1 MQGMIIRNGKL
12 SYRSFLAD
20 SFRSG
25 LSPLAPAEGLFSTA
39 VRSSERTAVMALF
52 SRKKTPPASP
62 PNPFVRTPEQEAARR
77 EREAAEAA
85 AVEAAR
91 VVYEPRKGGRPTVEN
106 PRTKR
111 VSLSLSDEEHE
122 TLVAAAEG
130 RRVSVW
136 ARERLLESL
145 AKDPTSG
152 SGAEV
157 ARLRADLG
165 RVGSNLNQ
173 LVRAVNSGQTVPSA
187 ELLDAVQATREE
199 LARVRGE
206 LP

>member
-1 MQGMIIRNGKL
+1 M
-12 SYRSFLAD
+12 
-20 SFRSG
+20 
-25 LSPLAPAEGLFSTA
+25 
-39 VRSSERTAVMALF
+39 
-52 SRKKTPPASP
+52 
-62 PNPFVRTPEQEAARR
+62 
-77 EREAAEAA
+77 
-85 AVEAAR
+85 
-91 VVYEPRKGGRPTVEN
+91 
-106 PRTKR
+106 
-111 VSLSLSDEEHE
+111 
-122 TLVAAAEG
+122 
-130 RRVSVW
+130 SVW

-145 AKDPTSG
+145 DTDPTPG
-152 SGAEV
+152 AGAEV

>member
-1 MQGMIIRNGKL
+1 
-12 SYRSFLAD
+12 
-20 SFRSG
+20 
-25 LSPLAPAEGLFSTA
+25 
-39 VRSSERTAVMALF
+39 MALF
-52 SRKKTPPASP
+52 SRKKTSP
-62 PNPFVRTPEQEAARR
+62 PSPVNPFVAAGQQLKEQR
-77 EREAAEAA
+77 EREAAEA
-85 AVEAAR
+85 EAAR

-111 VSLSLSDEEHE
+111 VSLSLSDQEHE
-122 TLVAAAEG
+122 ALVAAAEG

-136 ARERLLESL
+136 AREVLLEKL
-145 AKDPTSG
+145 DTSEVSHMPG
-152 SGAEV
+152 EV

-165 RVGSNLNQ
+165 RMGSNLNQ
-173 LVRAVNSGQTVPSA
+173 LVRAVNSGQIVPSA

>member
-1 MQGMIIRNGKL
+1 
-12 SYRSFLAD
+12 
-20 SFRSG
+20 
-25 LSPLAPAEGLFSTA
+25 
-39 VRSSERTAVMALF
+39 MALF
-52 SRKKTPPASP
+52 SRKKTSSP
-62 PNPFVRTPEQEAARR
+62 SPVNPFVAAGQQLKEQRA
-77 EREAAEAA
+77 REAAEA
-85 AVEAAR
+85 EAAR

-111 VSLSLSDEEHE
+111 VSLSLSDHEHE
-122 TLVAAAEG
+122 ALVAAAGG

-145 AKDPTSG
+145 AAGPAQ
-152 SGAEV
+152 GAGVEV

-173 LVRAVNSGQTVPSA
+173 LVRAVNSGQTVPST

>member
-1 MQGMIIRNGKL
+1 
-12 SYRSFLAD
+12 
-20 SFRSG
+20 
-25 LSPLAPAEGLFSTA
+25 
-39 VRSSERTAVMALF
+39 MALF
-52 SRKKTPPASP
+52 SRKKTPAPDRP
-62 PNPFVRTPEQEAARR
+62 RNPFIPTPEQEAARR
-77 EREAAEAA
+77 EREAAQAA
-85 AVEAAR
+85 AAEAAR
-91 VVYEPRKGGRPTVEN
+91 VVYEPRKGGRPTVEH

-111 VSLSLSDEEHE
+111 VSLSLSDQEHE
-122 TLVAAAEG
+122 TLVAAAGG

-145 AKDPTSG
+145 ATEPTPG
-152 SGAEV
+152 AGAEV

-173 LVRAVNSGQTVPSA
+173 LVRAVNSGQTVPSV

>member
-1 MQGMIIRNGKL
+1 
-12 SYRSFLAD
+12 
-20 SFRSG
+20 
-25 LSPLAPAEGLFSTA
+25 
-39 VRSSERTAVMALF
+39 MALF

-77 EREAAEAA
+77 EREAAQAA
-85 AVEAAR
+85 AAEAAR
-91 VVYEPRKGGRPTVEN
+91 VVYEPRKGGRPPAEH

-111 VSLSLSDEEHE
+111 VSLSLSDQEHE
-122 TLVAAAEG
+122 ALVAAAG
-130 RRVSVW
+130 SRRVSVW
-136 ARERLLESL
+136 AREVLLEKL
-145 AKDPTSG
+145 DTSEASHIPG
-152 SGAEV
+152 EV

-187 ELLDAVQATREE
+187 DLLDAVQATREE

>member
-1 MQGMIIRNGKL
+1 MG
-12 SYRSFLAD
+12 
-20 SFRSG
+20 
-25 LSPLAPAEGLFSTA
+25 
-39 VRSSERTAVMALF
+39 LF
-52 SRKKTPPASP
+52 SRKKTPVPARP
-62 PNPFVRTPEQEAARR
+62 RNPFVETPEQEAARR
-77 EREAAEAA
+77 EWEAAEAA
-85 AVEAAR
+85 AAEAAR
-91 VVYEPRKGGRPTVEN
+91 VVYEPRKGGRPTVEH

-111 VSLSLSDEEHE
+111 VSLSLSDHEYE
-122 TLVAAAEG
+122 TLTAASGDE
-130 RRVSVW
+130 RVSAW

-145 AKDPTSG
+145 ATGPTPG
-152 SGAEV
+152 AGAEV

-199 LARVRGE
+199 LARLRGE

>member
-1 MQGMIIRNGKL
+1 
-12 SYRSFLAD
+12 
-20 SFRSG
+20 
-25 LSPLAPAEGLFSTA
+25 
-39 VRSSERTAVMALF
+39 MALF
-52 SRKKTPPASP
+52 SRKKTSLPAP
-62 PNPFVRTPEQEAARR
+62 VNPFVAAGQQLKEQR
-77 EREAAEAA
+77 EREAAEA
-85 AVEAAR
+85 EAAR

-111 VSLSLSDEEHE
+111 VSLSLSDQEYEA
-122 TLVAAAEG
+122 LVAAAEG

-136 ARERLLESL
+136 AREVLLEGL
-145 AKDPTSG
+145 DTSEV
-152 SGAEV
+152 SHIASEV

-187 ELLDAVQATREE
+187 ELLEAVQATREE

>member
-1 MQGMIIRNGKL
+1 
-12 SYRSFLAD
+12 
-20 SFRSG
+20 
-25 LSPLAPAEGLFSTA
+25 
-39 VRSSERTAVMALF
+39 MALF
-52 SRKKTPPASP
+52 SRKKPTVPERPR
-62 PNPFVRTPEQEAARR
+62 NPFIETPEQEAARR

-85 AVEAAR
+85 AAEAAR
-91 VVYEPRKGGRPTVEN
+91 VVYAPRKGGRPTVEH

-136 ARERLLESL
+136 AREVLLEKL
-145 AKDPTSG
+145 DTSESSHMPG
-152 SGAEV
+152 EV

-173 LVRAVNSGQTVPSA
+173 LVRAVNSGQTVSSA

>member
-1 MQGMIIRNGKL
+1 
-12 SYRSFLAD
+12 
-20 SFRSG
+20 
-25 LSPLAPAEGLFSTA
+25 
-39 VRSSERTAVMALF
+39 MALF
-52 SRKKTPPASP
+52 SRKKTPPASQ

-77 EREAAEAA
+77 EREAAQAA
-85 AVEAAR
+85 AAEAAR

-111 VSLSLSDEEHE
+111 VSLSLSDQEHE
-122 TLVAAAEG
+122 ALVAAAGG

-136 ARERLLESL
+136 AREVLLEKL
-145 AKDPTSG
+145 DTSEASHILG
-152 SGAEV
+152 EV

>member
-1 MQGMIIRNGKL
+1 
-12 SYRSFLAD
+12 
-20 SFRSG
+20 
-25 LSPLAPAEGLFSTA
+25 
-39 VRSSERTAVMALF
+39 MALF
-52 SRKKTPPASP
+52 SRKKAPAP
-62 PNPFVRTPEQEAARR
+62 ARPRNPFVPTPEQEAARR
-77 EREAAEAA
+77 EREAAQAA
-85 AVEAAR
+85 AAEAAR
-91 VVYEPRKGGRPTVEN
+91 VIYEPRKGGRPTVEH

-111 VSLSLSDEEHE
+111 VSLSLSDQEHE
-122 TLVAAAEG
+122 TLVAAAGG
-130 RRVSVW
+130 RQVSVW

-145 AKDPTSG
+145 NTDPTPG
-152 SGAEV
+152 AGAEV

-173 LVRAVNSGQTVPSA
+173 LMRAVNSGQTVPSA

>member
-1 MQGMIIRNGKL
+1 M
-12 SYRSFLAD
+12 S
-20 SFRSG
+20 
-25 LSPLAPAEGLFSTA
+25 
-39 VRSSERTAVMALF
+39 LF
-52 SRKKTPPASP
+52 SRKKTLPASP

-77 EREAAEAA
+77 EREAAQAA
-85 AVEAAR
+85 AAEAAR
-91 VVYEPRKGGRPTVEN
+91 VVYEPRKGGRPTVEH

-111 VSLSLSDEEHE
+111 ISLSLSEQEHE
-122 TLVAAAEG
+122 ALVAAAGG

-145 AKDPTSG
+145 ATDPAP
-152 SGAEV
+152 GAGVEV

-187 ELLDAVQATREE
+187 ELLEAVQATRKE

>member
-1 MQGMIIRNGKL
+1 M
-12 SYRSFLAD
+12 
-20 SFRSG
+20 
-25 LSPLAPAEGLFSTA
+25 P
-39 VRSSERTAVMALF
+39 LF
-52 SRKKTPPASP
+52 SRKKTPSP
-62 PNPFVRTPEQEAARR
+62 IWPRNPFVPTPEQEAVRR
-77 EREAAEAA
+77 EQEAAEAA
-85 AVEAAR
+85 AAEAAR
-91 VVYEPRKGGRPTVEN
+91 VVYEPRKGGRPTVEH

-111 VSLSLSDEEHE
+111 VSLSLSDQEHE
-122 TLVAAAEG
+122 TLVAAAGG

-145 AKDPTSG
+145 TTDPAP
-152 SGAEV
+152 GAGVEV

-173 LVRAVNSGQTVPSA
+173 LVRAMNSGQTVPSA
-187 ELLDAVQATREE
+187 ELLDAVHATREE

>member
-1 MQGMIIRNGKL
+1 
-12 SYRSFLAD
+12 
-20 SFRSG
+20 
-25 LSPLAPAEGLFSTA
+25 
-39 VRSSERTAVMALF
+39 MALF
-52 SRKKTPPASP
+52 SRKKTPAPARP
-62 PNPFVRTPEQEAARR
+62 RNPFVETPEQEAARR

-85 AVEAAR
+85 AAEAAR
-91 VVYEPRKGGRPTVEN
+91 VVYEPRKGGRPTVEH

-111 VSLSLSDEEHE
+111 VSLSLSDLEHE
-122 TLVAAAEG
+122 TLVAAAGG

-145 AKDPTSG
+145 ATAPTSG
-152 SGAEV
+152 AGAQV

-173 LVRAVNSGQTVPSA
+173 LMRAVNSGQTVPNA
-187 ELLDAVQATREE
+187 ELLETVQATREE